1 MTRLLN
7 RPRRSTRFP
16 NAAAIVCTV
25 ICIALLVPGAIAAD
39 APRKVIIDADPAI
52 GVRFKDVDDGLM
64 LIVALNSPELEVLGI
79 TTTFGNGSEEISYEK
94 ANEIIDLTGRHDV
107 PVLRGAD
114 AGDPQWRE
122 TEASRFIIDMAYR
135 YPGEVTVLAV
145 GPVTNVA
152 TALKHAPEI
161 GAKLKEVVSMGG
173 NVSAADIAN
182 TQCYTDLNYGSD
194 MESAGLFLESVP
206 NLTVV
211 SIQTSERF
219 FISPSRYER
228 LTSETEYADY
238 LSRTTRFWYWLQ
250 RRVFIVWDLVALAC
264 LVNPDWFEPVEAT
277 IDYVITP
284 TGNPRLVQ
292 PHAPGSRPTVNI
304 PEFRTDL
311 DQFWDWV
318 FARL

>member
-1 MTRLLN
+1 MMRATAQRITRSPKARALTCL
-7 RPRRSTRFP
+7 
-16 NAAAIVCTV
+16 VV
-25 ICIALLVPGAIAAD
+25 MMALLGLSSVAAD

-52 GVRFKDVDDGLM
+52 GIRFKDVDDGLM
-64 LIVALNSPELEVLGI
+64 LIVALNSPEIEVLGI

-94 ANEIIDLTGRHDV
+94 ANEIIELTGRHDV

-122 TEASRFIIDMAYR
+122 TAASRFIIDMAYK
-135 YPGEVTVLAV
+135 YPGEVSVLAA

-194 MESAGLFLESVP
+194 MDAAGLFLESVP

-219 FISPSRYER
+219 FISPSRYRR

-250 RRVFIVWDLVALAC
+250 RRVFVVWDLVALAC

-292 PHAPGSRPTVNI
+292 PHAAETRPTVNI
-304 PEFRTDL
+304 PEFRS
-311 DQFWDWV
+311 DQDAFWDWV